1 MMKNI
6 TARMKMMR
14 FTITSIDRKESLIP
28 IASISALPRSSRAA
42 VTNEYCQAN
51 EAMSIMVMPSMIQ
64 KIEMICLAL
73 AVLSL
78 KSINR
83 LLGENKKGR
92 LLTSHRYNHLS
103 LLPSGPGE
111 VQQELVV

>member
-1 MMKNI
+1 
-6 TARMKMMR
+6 
-14 FTITSIDRKESLIP
+14 
-28 IASISALPRSSRAA
+28 
-42 VTNEYCQAN
+42 
-51 EAMSIMVMPSMIQ
+51 MIQ

-78 KSINR
+78 SRTINKKT
-83 LLGENKKGR
+83 LDGENKKNGR